1 MYVKTIHDI
10 ITRAHTRAPTP
21 VTVLLRKNVQMYKK
35 SPKRPK
41 LLGFFFV
48 HFGKITYKCG
58 ANVQETADFCGSERL
73 ETVLFCNISYYFI
86 RSLHFKR
93 TPTARH
99 RKVAVSTLAAPI

>member
-21 VTVLLRKNVQMYKK
+21 VTVLLQKNVQMYKK
-35 SPKRPK
+35 PPKRPK

-48 HFGKITYKCG
+48 HFGKITHKRG
-58 ANVQETADFCGSERL
+58 ANVQESAELCGSERF
-73 ETVLFCNISYYFI
+73 EAVLFCNISYYFI

-93 TPTARH
+93 TPTAKH
-99 RKVAVSTLAAPI
+99 RKAAVSTLATLI

>member
-21 VTVLLRKNVQMYKK
+21 VTVLLQKNVQMYKK

-48 HFGKITYKCG
+48 HFGKIAYKSW
-58 ANVQETADFCGSERL
+58 ANVQETAGFRGSEWL
-73 ETVLFCNISYYFI
+73 ELVGFGKITYHFI

-99 RKVAVSTLAAPI
+99 RKVAASTLAALI

>member
-21 VTVLLRKNVQMYKK
+21 VTVLLQKNVQMYKK

-48 HFGKITYKCG
+48 HFGKIAYKSG
-58 ANVQETADFCGSERL
+58 ANVQETTELCDSEQL
-73 ETVLFCNISYYFI
+73 ETAFFCNI
-86 RSLHFKR
+86 
-93 TPTARH
+93 
-99 RKVAVSTLAAPI
+99 